1 MTVLIFLPPLR
12 HFVTPLLKKR
22 FFVWLPLRG
31 AVDAVDCGVAFLC
44 FMLLPPL
51 RHFVTPLLKE
61 SFFVWLPLRRAVDIV
76 DCGVAFLCFMLLP
89 PLRHFVT
96 PLLKERLFVWLSLRG
111 VVDTVECGVVIYLF
125 HFSDN
130 ISIWSANFA
139 KSLLAIP
146 SQLLAT
152 ASNLSA
158 AAISLPNT
166 VAARFVVFFFCTRMP
181 YVCTT
186 TSPVSKS

>member
-1 MTVLIFLPPLR
+1 MTVLVFFATAPSLR
-12 HFVTPLLKKR
+12 DTSPQGK
-22 FFVWLPLRG
+22 FFCMAPIEGSCRRSRLWG
-31 AVDAVDCGVAFLC
+31 AFLC
-44 FMLLPPL
+44 F
-51 RHFVTPLLKE
+51 
-61 SFFVWLPLRRAVDIV
+61 FF
-76 DCGVAFLCFMLLP
+76 LP

-166 VAARFVVFFFCTRMP
+166 VAARFVVFFFCTRIP

>member
-1 MTVLIFLPPLR
+1 MTVLIFF
-12 HFVTPLLKKR
+12 HHSVTSCHLSSKERL
-22 FFVWLPLRG
+22 FVWLPLRG
-31 AVDAVDCGVAFLC
+31 AVDAVDCRVAFLC
-44 FMLLPPL
+44 FMLYAFC
-51 RHFVTPLLKE
+51 HHSVTSCYL
-61 SFFVWLPLRRAVDIV
+61 SSRRAFLYGPPFGPLPKGRLVDIV
-76 DCGVAFLCFMLLP
+76 D
-89 PLRHFVT
+89 
-96 PLLKERLFVWLSLRG
+96 
-111 VVDTVECGVVIYLF
+111 CGVVIYLF